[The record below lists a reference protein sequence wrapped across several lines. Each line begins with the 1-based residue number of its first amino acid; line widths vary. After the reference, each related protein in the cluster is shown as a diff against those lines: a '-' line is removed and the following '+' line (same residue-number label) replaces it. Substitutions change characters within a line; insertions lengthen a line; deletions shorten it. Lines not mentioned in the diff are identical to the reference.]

1 MSNDNASLLIL
12 GWFIF
17 AIIYSGV
24 INRVRNIDV
33 TPIGRVFAAFVGILM
48 WAPIYDADKF
58 NISLIFYAIFPVLI
72 LLEARHP
79 VELVFKRRETRCQL
93 SVNTWLQILDLY
105 THLKTITEIFQI
117 TSFWFKEISYRDRR
131 GYF

>member
-58 NISLIFYAIFPVLI
+58 NISLIFYAIIPVLI
-72 LLEARHP
+72 LLVIFLLNYNDTQSILHAALMTM
-79 VELVFKRRETRCQL
+79 VQYSIGFLLVGLL
-93 SVNTWLQILDLY
+93 SQVSLSGKKKN
-105 THLKTITEIFQI
+105 K
-117 TSFWFKEISYRDRR
+117 KN
-131 GYF
+131 